1 MPYIKQEQRL
11 NIDASVEKAIEY
23 INDSGQLNYAIT
35 RLVHL
40 YLTEEYNYSRLNE
53 TIGVLECA
61 KLELY
66 RRVVAVYEESKIE
79 QNGDVVPGKC

>member
-1 MPYIKQEQRL
+1 M